1 MTLPYPGYSWSF
13 NHHMGRVNSREVFA
27 LLESAYRFRQ
37 CSNYRSLVNQA
48 LVAEGIFTPNVR
60 ADSGQIDAWRDYQQI
75 LPDLGLIYSTRYI
88 KQPQLTPIGLMYI
101 DGTVGYSEL
110 FSTQVLSYQYPNGH
124 KTDIS
129 SAVRG
134 ELSQAGISIP
144 ANRMELDINS
154 GILIKPG
161 VLILQILVELYR
173 QGYSPTLDTRECL
186 LALVPTIRNSDWQE
200 AYTRL
205 LQLRQILQL
214 RLTGD
219 TSEADKRRLRDVQE
233 WFQFLGQG
241 DFAVKQGNRISLSS
255 TALAEIEQLQTI
267 LDFHADPATFW
278 MPQSSVELEN
288 ALAWYGFFGSPSIES
303 QWITPD
309 ELRSQEY
316 LSENYPD
323 HELLDEIDSPPVIVE
338 VSEINLRPFS
348 PSIPEVV
355 DIDITVDV
363 ESLVQGRLRLR
374 DKTRQ
379 HQEIV
384 ARLATRLTEL
394 SYNVADDPNSVDLL
408 AEKDGFET
416 IFEIKTINRRNF
428 QPRIRLGVGQ
438 LSEYRYRRQ
447 LQTQVRPNSIL
458 VLGNTLQL
466 PAWAPS
472 YFSSDVNIGLL
483 CSRADSFLALTTGN
497 VELEVQ
503 NAS

>member
-1 MTLPYPGYSWSF
+1 LTLPYPGYSWSF

-37 CSNYRSLVNQA
+37 YSNYRTLVNQA

-60 ADSGQIDAWRDYQQI
+60 SDSGQIDAWRDYQQI
-75 LPDLGLIYSTRYI
+75 LPDLGLLYSTRYI

-101 DGTVGYSEL
+101 DGTIGYSEL
-110 FSTQVLSYQYPNGH
+110 FSTQVLTYQYPNGH

-129 SAVRG
+129 PAVRG

-154 GILIKPG
+154 GVLIKPG

-186 LALVPTIRNSDWQE
+186 LALVLTIRNSDWQE

-205 LQLRQILQL
+205 LQLRQ
-214 RLTGD
+214 TGD
-219 TSEADKRRLRDVQE
+219 TPETDERRLRDIQE
-233 WFQFLGQG
+233 WFQFLSQG

-278 MPQSSVELEN
+278 MPHSSVKLEN

-338 VSEINLRPFS
+338 VSEINLRSFS
-348 PSIPEVV
+348 PNIPEVV
-355 DIDITVDV
+355 DINITVDV

-384 ARLATRLTEL
+384 ARLATRLIEL
-394 SYNVADDPNSVDLL
+394 SYSVADDPNSVDLL

-447 LQTQVRPNSIL
+447 LQTQIRPNSIL

-466 PAWAPS
+466 PAWAPG

>member
-1 MTLPYPGYSWSF
+1 MRLPYPGYSWSF

-37 CSNYRSLVNQA
+37 YPNYRSLVNQA
-48 LVAEGIFTPNVR
+48 LVSEGIFTPNVR
-60 ADSGQIDAWRDYQQI
+60 SDSGQVDAWRDYQQI

-88 KQPQLTPIGLMYI
+88 KQPQLTLIGLMYI
-101 DGTVGYSEL
+101 DGTIGYSEL
-110 FSTQVLSYQYPNGH
+110 FSTQVLAYQYPNGH

-129 SAVRG
+129 PAVRG
-134 ELSQAGISIP
+134 ELLQAGISVP
-144 ANRMELDINS
+144 TNRTELDVNS

-161 VLILQILVELYR
+161 VLILQVLVELYQ
-173 QGYSPTLDTRECL
+173 QGYSPTIDTRECL
-186 LALVPTIRNSDWQE
+186 LALVPTTRNSDWRD

-205 LQLRQILQL
+205 LQLRQ
-214 RLTGD
+214 TGD
-219 TSEADKRRLRDVQE
+219 TTEADKRRLRDVQE

-241 DFAVKQGNRISLSS
+241 DFADKEGNRISLSP
-255 TALAEIEQLQTI
+255 TALAEIEQLRSI
-267 LDFHADPATFW
+267 LEFHADPATFW
-278 MPQSSVELEN
+278 IPQSSVEHEN

-338 VSEINLRPFS
+338 VSEITLRPFS

-355 DIDITVDV
+355 DVNVNIDV
-363 ESLVQGRLRLR
+363 ESIIQGRVRLR

-384 ARLATRLTEL
+384 ARLATRLVEL
-394 SYNVADDPNSVDLL
+394 SYDVMDDPNSVDLL
-408 AEKDGFET
+408 AERNGFET

-447 LQTQVRPNSIL
+447 LQTQARPSSIL

-466 PAWAPS
+466 PAWAPD
-472 YFSSDVNIGLL
+472 YFASDVNIGLL
-483 CSRADSFLALTTGN
+483 CSRADSFLALTNGA

-503 NAS
+503 NVS

>member
-1 MTLPYPGYSWSF
+1 M
-13 NHHMGRVNSREVFA
+13 RE
-27 LLESAYRFRQ
+27 
-37 CSNYRSLVNQA
+37 
-48 LVAEGIFTPNVR
+48 
-60 ADSGQIDAWRDYQQI
+60 
-75 LPDLGLIYSTRYI
+75 
-88 KQPQLTPIGLMYI
+88 
-101 DGTVGYSEL
+101 
-110 FSTQVLSYQYPNGH
+110 
-124 KTDIS
+124 
-129 SAVRG
+129 

-144 ANRMELDINS
+144 ANRTELDANS

-161 VLILQILVELYR
+161 VLILQVLIELYR
-173 QGYSPTLDTRECL
+173 QGYPPTLDTRECL
-186 LALVPTIRNSDWQE
+186 LALVPTIRNSDWEE

-205 LQLRQILQL
+205 LQLRQ
-214 RLTGD
+214 TGD
-219 TSEADKRRLRDVQE
+219 TSRADKRRLRDIQE

-241 DFAVKQGNRISLSS
+241 DFAVKEGSRISLSS
-255 TALAEIEQLQTI
+255 TALAEIEQLQGI

-303 QWITPD
+303 QWVTPD
-309 ELRSQEY
+309 QLRSQEY

-323 HELLDEIDSPPVIVE
+323 HELLDEIDSPPVVTE
-338 VSEINLRPFS
+338 VAEINLRPFS
-348 PSIPEVV
+348 PSIPEIV
-355 DIDITVDV
+355 DMDITIDI
-363 ESLVQGRLRLR
+363 ENLVQGRLRLR

-384 ARLATRLTEL
+384 ARLAARLTDL

-408 AEKDGFET
+408 AEKNGVET

-447 LQTQVRPNSIL
+447 LQTQARPNSIL

-466 PAWAPS
+466 PTWAPD

-483 CSRADSFLALTTGN
+483 CSRANSFLALTDGI

-503 NAS
+503 DAS

>member
-27 LLESAYRFRQ
+27 LLESAYQFRQ
-37 CSNYRSLVNQA
+37 HPNYRTLVNQA
-48 LVAEGIFTPNVR
+48 LVAGEVFTANIR
-60 ADSGQIDAWRDYQQI
+60 ADSGQVDAWRDYQQI

-88 KQPQLTPIGLMYI
+88 RQPQLTPIGLMYI
-101 DGTVGYSEL
+101 DGTIGYSEL
-110 FSTQVLSYQYPNGH
+110 FSTQILAYQYPNGH

-129 SAVRG
+129 PAVKR
-134 ELSQAGISIP
+134 ELSQAGITIP
-144 ANRMELDINS
+144 PNRTELDANS

-161 VLILQILVELYR
+161 VLILQVLVELYR
-173 QGYSPTLDTRECL
+173 RGYVPALDTRECL

-200 AYTRL
+200 AFTRL
-205 LQLRQILQL
+205 LQIRQ
-214 RLTGD
+214 TGD
-219 TSEADKRRLRDVQE
+219 TSEADNRRLRDVQE
-233 WFQFLGQG
+233 WFQFLGQS
-241 DFAVKQGNRISLSS
+241 DFAVKEKNTIYLVHK
-255 TALAEIEQLQTI
+255 ALAEIEQLQAV
-267 LDFHADPATFW
+267 LDFHTDPATFW
-278 MPQSSVELEN
+278 IPQSSVERKN
-288 ALAWYGFFGSPSIES
+288 ALSWYGFFGSPSIES

-323 HELLDEIDSPPVIVE
+323 HELLDKIDSSAVTAE
-338 VSEINLRPFS
+338 DSEINLRPFS
-348 PSIPEVV
+348 PNVPE
-355 DIDITVDV
+355 TVDV
-363 ESLVQGRLRLR
+363 NTPVNVENIIQGRSRLR

-384 ARLATRLTEL
+384 ARLAARLTEL

-408 AEKDGFET
+408 AEKNGLET
-416 IFEIKTINRRNF
+416 IFEVKTINRRNF

-447 LQTQVRPNSIL
+447 LQTQVRPSSIL

-466 PAWAPS
+466 PRWAHD

-483 CSRADSFLALTTGN
+483 CARADVFIALTGGAI
-497 VELEVQ
+497 ELEVQ
-503 NAS
+503 NTS

>member
-1 MTLPYPGYSWSF
+1 
-13 NHHMGRVNSREVFA
+13 MGRVNSREVFA
-27 LLESAYRFRQ
+27 LLELAYRF
-37 CSNYRSLVNQA
+37 SKYPNYRTLVNQS
-48 LVAEGIFTPNVR
+48 LVTEGVFTANIR
-60 ADSGQIDAWRDYQQI
+60 ADSGQVDAWRDYQQI

-88 KQPQLTPIGLMYI
+88 RQPQLTPIGLMYI
-101 DGTVGYSEL
+101 DGTIGYSEL
-110 FSTQVLSYQYPNGH
+110 FSTQVLAYQYPNGH

-129 SAVRG
+129 TAVKG

-144 ANRMELDINS
+144 PNRTELDVNS

-161 VLILQILVELYR
+161 VLILQILVELHR

-186 LALVPTIRNSDWQE
+186 LSLVPTIRNSDWQE
-200 AYTRL
+200 AYARL
-205 LQLRQILQL
+205 LQLRQI
-214 RLTGD
+214 GD
-219 TSEADKRRLRDVQE
+219 TSEADKRKLRDVQE
-233 WFQFLGQG
+233 WFQFLGQS
-241 DFAVKQGNRISLSS
+241 DFAVKEGNRISLSS
-255 TALAEIEQLQTI
+255 SVLEEIDQLQAV
-267 LDFHADPATFW
+267 LDFHTDPATFW
-278 MPQSSVELEN
+278 MPQSSVESEN

-323 HELLDEIDSPPVIVE
+323 HELLDEIDTPAVTVE

-348 PSIPEVV
+348 PSIPEVMDV
-355 DIDITVDV
+355 SIDVNV
-363 ESLVQGRLRLR
+363 ENIVQGRMRLR

-379 HQEIV
+379 HQEII
-384 ARLATRLTEL
+384 ARLAARLTEL

-408 AEKDGFET
+408 AEKNGLET
-416 IFEIKTINRRNF
+416 IFEVKTINRRNF

-447 LQTQVRPNSIL
+447 LQTQVRPHSIL

-466 PAWAPS
+466 PTWAYG
-472 YFSSDVNIGLL
+472 YFSSDINIGLL
-483 CSRADSFLALTTGN
+483 CSRADAFLALTDGE

>member
-27 LLESAYRFRQ
+27 LLDSAYRFRRY
-37 CSNYRSLVNQA
+37 SNYRALVNQA

-88 KQPQLTPIGLMYI
+88 KQPQLTPIGLMFI
-101 DGTVGYSEL
+101 DGTIGYSEL
-110 FSTQVLSYQYPNGH
+110 FSTQVLAYQYPNGH
-124 KTDIS
+124 KTAIS
-129 SAVRG
+129 PAVKG

-161 VLILQILVELYR
+161 VLILQILLELYR

-205 LQLRQILQL
+205 LQLRQ
-214 RLTGD
+214 TGN
-219 TSEADKRRLRDVQE
+219 TSEADQRRLRDVQE

-241 DFAVKQGNRISLSS
+241 DFAVKQGNRISLAPSV
-255 TALAEIEQLQTI
+255 LAEIEQLQTI
-267 LDFHADPATFW
+267 LDFHADPVTFW
-278 MPQSSVELEN
+278 IPQSSVELEN

-323 HELLDEIDSPPVIVE
+323 HELLDEIDSPSVIVE
-338 VSEINLRPFS
+338 ISEINLRPFS
-348 PSIPEVV
+348 PSIPEIV
-355 DIDITVDV
+355 DVDVTVDV
-363 ESLVQGRLRLR
+363 ESLIQGRLRLR

-384 ARLATRLTEL
+384 ARLATKLTEL

-416 IFEIKTINRRNF
+416 IFEVKTINRRNF

-466 PAWAPS
+466 PTWTPD
-472 YFSSDVNIGLL
+472 YFSSDINIGLL
-483 CSRADSFLALTTGN
+483 CSRADSFLALTAGA